1 MLDREPP
8 ELTPVLPEA
17 AEKPDDMSRWE
28 AGMVASVFNAV
39 IQEVTGT
46 TGNLVLPLSDS
57 QVQAMEPVMQAI
69 SSQTIS
75 NIEKEQSL
83 DGQDIKDMV
92 SLIMAGGSFV
102 PWPMESMPP
111 PKTTACVGSL
121 FSVGSVDSLS
131 HPIPAGLPGP
141 VRRQQPWLWPISK
154 TIPARSRAVNAASRG
169 APQRWRSLLTGCAA
183 MMMKTMTA
191 RWGDE

>member
-1 MLDREPP
+1 
-8 ELTPVLPEA
+8 
-17 AEKPDDMSRWE
+17 
-28 AGMVASVFNAV
+28 MVASVLNAV

-46 TGNLVLPLSDS
+46 TGHLGLPLSDS

-111 PKTTACVGSL
+111 PKTTACGGSL
-121 FSVGSVDSLS
+121 FSGGSANSLS
-131 HPIPAGLPGP
+131 HPSPAGLPGP
-141 VRRQQPWLWPISK
+141 VRR
-154 TIPARSRAVNAASRG
+154 
-169 APQRWRSLLTGCAA
+169 
-183 MMMKTMTA
+183 
-191 RWGDE
+191 

>member
-92 SLIMAGGSFV
+92 SLIMAGEIG
-102 PWPMESMPP
+102 
-111 PKTTACVGSL
+111 
-121 FSVGSVDSLS
+121 
-131 HPIPAGLPGP
+131 
-141 VRRQQPWLWPISK
+141 
-154 TIPARSRAVNAASRG
+154 RAHV
-169 APQRWRSLLTGCAA
+169 
-183 MMMKTMTA
+183 
-191 RWGDE
+191 